1 MVFLPERGL
10 AFNKLGI
17 DRYAGYR
24 ANLHALRLVKV
35 AHAFGAFVG
44 INFIDF
50 RAEKNRLVRAFGLA
64 HIAID
69 AFVSNQE
76 RHGQV
81 PFDSVFKAA
90 STFGLTIWL
99 TSPPSLLISRT
110 SVLLMHCSGAS
121 GSKNTVS
128 TFGCSLR
135 FMAAIWA
142 S

>member
-1 MVFLPERGL
+1 MWVDGNAR
-10 AFNKLGI
+10 
-17 DRYAGYR
+17 YR
-24 ANLHALRLVKV
+24 AHLHALRLVKV
-35 AHAFGAFVG
+35 AHAFRAFVRV
-44 INFIDF
+44 NLVDF
-50 RAEKNRLVRAFGLA
+50 RAKVDGLVRAFRLA

-69 AFVSNQE
+69 AFVGNQE

-81 PFDSVFKAA
+81 PFDAVFKAA
-90 STFGLTIWL
+90 STSGLTIWL

-110 SVLLMHCSGAS
+110 SVLLMHCNGAS

-128 TFGCSLR
+128 TSGRSLR